1 MQPDER
7 TGRSAPPSGE
17 PAVYT
22 TNTPPGTMP
31 NNTTSSTATG
41 PTTGTVTEPSIGS
54 LFTDLTEDMAK
65 LVRQEIE
72 LARVETMQ
80 KVNRGMRSI
89 IMMAAGGFV
98 AYAGFILLLIA
109 VGIVLANIMPL
120 WLSMLIVGVV
130 VLIVGS
136 ILIGSGRSSLS
147 NMTVVPE
154 NTVESIKEDARWAKE
169 QVS

>member
-1 MQPDER
+1 MQHDER
-7 TGRSAPPSGE
+7 SSTQMHPSGE

-22 TNTPPGTMP
+22 TGKP
-31 NNTTSSTATG
+31 ATG
-41 PTTGTVTEPSIGS
+41 EITEPSIGS
-54 LFTDLTEDMAK
+54 LFTDLTDDMGR

-80 KVNRGMRSI
+80 KINQTMRSI
-89 IMMAAGGFV
+89 ILMVGGALV
-98 AYAGFILLLIA
+98 AYAGFITLLIA
-109 VGIVLANIMPL
+109 AAIALGGVMPY
-120 WLSMLIVGVV
+120 WLSSLIVGVI
-130 VLIVGS
+130 VLIVGA
-136 ILIGSGRSSLS
+136 ILIGSGRSALS